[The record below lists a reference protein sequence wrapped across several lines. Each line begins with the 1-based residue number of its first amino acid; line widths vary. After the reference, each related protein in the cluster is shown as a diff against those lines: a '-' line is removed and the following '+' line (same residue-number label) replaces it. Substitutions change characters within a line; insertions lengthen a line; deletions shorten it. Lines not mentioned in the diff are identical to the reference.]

1 MSNKEKV
8 PVFPKNKPGRR
19 IRSISPYMGI
29 TPFVMR
35 DRGDASNYFRDSIE
49 VTEVDAYLRKKRQ
62 EGYKNMGM
70 LHLFIAAYI
79 RTVSQKPQMNRYIT
93 GQRAYARKNIEVV
106 MTVKKTMEE
115 NGGETSIK
123 VVFDPRDTINDVY
136 NKLNAAIE
144 QVKGGDETATGDL
157 AGILIKIPRLI
168 LKFLVGFLC
177 LLDYFNIMPK
187 LVLTASPFHG
197 SMIITDIGSLGI
209 PPIYHHLY
217 NFGNL
222 PLFISFGA
230 RRRAYEIN
238 RKGEVEERKYVDY
251 TIVTDERICDGYN
264 YAQGLK
270 MLKYGVMHPE
280 KLEVPPETVVQDIY

>member
-1 MSNKEKV
+1 MSEKEKV

-19 IRSISPYMGI
+19 IKSLSPYMRI
-29 TPFVMR
+29 TPYVMR
-35 DRGDASNYFRDSIE
+35 DRGDASNYFRDTIE
-49 VTEVDAYLRKKRQ
+49 VSEIDKYLRQKRAD
-62 EGYKNMGM
+62 GYKNLGM
-70 LHLFIAAYI
+70 LHLFIAAYV

-93 GQRAYARKNIEVV
+93 GQRAYARRDIQVV

-115 NGGETSIK
+115 SGGETSIK
-123 VVFDPRDTINDVY
+123 VVFDPRDTVNDVY
-136 NKLNAAIE
+136 NKMNAAIE

-157 AGILIKIPRLI
+157 AGILIKIPRLV
-168 LKFLVGFLC
+168 LKTLVGFLC
-177 LLDYFNIMPK
+177 FLDYFNLMPK

-197 SMIITDIGSLGI
+197 SLVITDIGSLGI

-217 NFGNL
+217 NFGNI

-230 RRRAYEIN
+230 RRRAYEVD
-238 RKGEVEERKYVDY
+238 RTGKVLEKKYVDY

-270 MLKYGVMHPE
+270 MLKFNVTHPE